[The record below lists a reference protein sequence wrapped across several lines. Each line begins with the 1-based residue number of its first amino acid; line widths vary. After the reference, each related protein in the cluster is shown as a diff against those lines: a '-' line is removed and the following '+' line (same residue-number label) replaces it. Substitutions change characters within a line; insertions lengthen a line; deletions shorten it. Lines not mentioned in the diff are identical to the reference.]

1 MISSPSII
9 LSVTPRPGGAAL
21 AGTRG
26 LDKNKYYDQDW
37 GRYDVEAMLRQLVLP
52 AFASLRD
59 EPEGFVQVH
68 LPHGHDPADDPKYNP
83 ADPNSKPR
91 FALQGPARC
100 EQRSDMSWAW
110 RGFADAVNRL
120 LTDDQRRRLIF
131 YTGTPHTMPDPS
143 LPASTRLY
151 RRSVD
156 QYLNAEGTGLIMDRA
171 GSVDNGGADYWR
183 EKAITHWGT
192 EGRLIGVEGGDASGW
207 SSLLGTSVQ
216 NGLST
221 SVAWMVE
228 SRWLEQKRVRIEDQV
243 AVGRCCIALCQT
255 WDGVLDR
262 DRQAAEVRRALELGM
277 VICLPHADL
286 DDMAAKGLTLAGMRR
301 VGVGHGS

>member
-1 MISSPSII
+1 MISPSII

-26 LDKNKYYDQDW
+26 LDKNKYYDGSRGW
-37 GRYDVEAMLRQLVLP
+37 YDVEGMLRQLVLP

-68 LPHGHDPADDPKYNP
+68 LAHGNDPTDDPTGKGQF
-83 ADPNSKPR
+83 SM
-91 FALQGPARC
+91 QGPARC
-100 EQRSDMSWAW
+100 EQRSDMAWAW

-171 GSVDNGGADYWR
+171 GTVDNGAAEYWR
-183 EKAITHWGT
+183 VKAITQWGN
-192 EGRLIGVEGGDASGW
+192 EDRFIGAEGGDASGW

-243 AVGRCCIALCQT
+243 TVGRCCIALCQT

-262 DRQAAEVRRALELGM
+262 DRQAAEIRRALELGM

-301 VGVGHGS
+301 VGVGT